1 MIPIRKRFKW
11 ALAAYGTIGVAAWFT
26 LDGQLRLIILILLGV
41 FAIRS
46 WVVVRRDE
54 LG

>member
-1 MIPIRKRFKW
+1 MIPIRKRFRW
-11 ALAAYGTIGVAAWFT
+11 ALGAYALIGVAAWFT
-26 LDGQLRLIILILLGV
+26 LDGNLRLIVLILMVV

-46 WVVVRRDE
+46 WIAVRREE

>member
-11 ALAAYGTIGVAAWFT
+11 ALAAYGAIGVAAWFT
-26 LDGQLRLIILILLGV
+26 LDGNFLIIVLILLAV

-46 WVVVRRDE
+46 WVAVRREE